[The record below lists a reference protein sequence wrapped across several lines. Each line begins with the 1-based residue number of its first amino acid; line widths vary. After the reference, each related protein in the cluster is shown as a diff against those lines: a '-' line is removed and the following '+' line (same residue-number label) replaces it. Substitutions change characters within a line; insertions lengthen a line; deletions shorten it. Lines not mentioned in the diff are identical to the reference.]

1 MEKKRSIFAAAI
13 LMAVFGTAAVYIG
26 FYRLPAVRFAHRIF
40 PLIYRSET
48 VSEYR
53 KDGYAI
59 RVEDGLPQSTV
70 QFLSP
75 DGARQTFFVSQEGYE
90 VTAAQSEPLLSGI
103 WQGGQLRGSDGKKL
117 PEYQEMELHAASDT
131 FVPSPAAAIYIYKTH
146 AASMRGGKR
155 APLMLAMAIVLWL
168 IFLAELDT
176 RPGFGRKRFEYRNA
190 MLNDYGKAEES
201 PTTREVARII
211 GVSAG
216 IFAVACVCILL
227 YDILCY

>member
-13 LMAVFGTAAVYIG
+13 LVAVFGTAAVYIG

-103 WQGGQLRGSDGKKL
+103 WQDGQLRGSDGKNCRNIRKWSCTPRRTPL
-117 PEYQEMELHAASDT
+117 YPALRRRSIFTRPMPP
-131 FVPSPAAAIYIYKTH
+131 VCAAA
-146 AASMRGGKR
+146 
-155 APLMLAMAIVLWL
+155 
-168 IFLAELDT
+168 
-176 RPGFGRKRFEYRNA
+176 NA
-190 MLNDYGKAEES
+190 
-201 PTTREVARII
+201 RR
-211 GVSAG
+211 
-216 IFAVACVCILL
+216 
-227 YDILCY
+227 